1 MLDTLGYMNKS
12 KGRSKERNV
21 GENDTKD
28 SAVHSGICSSNYS
41 FLLEMS
47 HQLASKLKFSI
58 L

>member
-21 GENDTKD
+21 RENDTKD
-28 SAVHSGICSSNYS
+28 SAVPSGICSSNYS

-47 HQLASKLKFSI
+47 HQLISKLKFSI